1 MGWLYW
7 LFLELGMWVKLFS
20 VVILLS
26 LNGCY
31 SQAPKQAII
40 VIEKSSNLENINHQR
55 FGKIDKVEKKTRR
68 ITDYTVIKKV
78 HKTQKKNVA
87 KTHKVSSSW
96 KTPINSKVS
105 KTYSKKHPGL
115 TFSSH
120 QGQEV
125 RVIRDGK
132 IIYIGDKMKSYGQMI
147 IVRHPLG
154 FNSTYTQT
162 QSLQASLGDSVDKGQ
177 VIAMTTD
184 QPFYFEMTKFE
195 QTINP
200 LKYLK

>member
-1 MGWLYW
+1 
-7 LFLELGMWVKLFS
+7 
-20 VVILLS
+20 
-26 LNGCY
+26 
-31 SQAPKQAII
+31 
-40 VIEKSSNLENINHQR
+40 
-55 FGKIDKVEKKTRR
+55 
-68 ITDYTVIKKV
+68 
-78 HKTQKKNVA
+78 
-87 KTHKVSSSW
+87 
-96 KTPINSKVS
+96 
-105 KTYSKKHPGL
+105 
-115 TFSSH
+115 
-120 QGQEV
+120 
-125 RVIRDGK
+125 
-132 IIYIGDKMKSYGQMI
+132 MKSYGQMI

>member
-1 MGWLYW
+1 
-7 LFLELGMWVKLFS
+7 MWVKLFS
-20 VVILLS
+20 IVVLLS
-26 LNGCY
+26 LSGCY
-31 SQAPKQAII
+31 SQAPKQAVI

-55 FGKIDKVEKKTRR
+55 FGQVAKVEKKTRR
-68 ITDYTVIKKV
+68 ITDHTVIKNANKSQQNIV
-78 HKTQKKNVA
+78 KR
-87 KTHKVSSSW
+87 THNPSSSW

-120 QGQEV
+120 QGQEI

-184 QPFYFEMTKFE
+184 QPFHFEMTKFE